1 MKEEQVGMAWRE
13 PYRVE
18 GTIPRG
24 RKSGTMRLPHHD
36 WREGEAVPREL
47 AEALRIPGRRSGVRT
62 GGGGTGGVGTGNHH
76 YGECPDYRV
85 D

>member
-1 MKEEQVGMAWRE
+1 MEEEQVGNG
-13 PYRVE
+13 VE

-24 RKSGTMRLPHHD
+24 RDSETMRLPHHD
-36 WREGEAVPREL
+36 WRAEAVPREL

-76 YGECPDYRV
+76 YGECPDYPV